1 MNERSKRMT
10 KWHLIF
16 SLTLGLL
23 AFGCGGGLQVEP
35 VAATASPPG
44 NVAVLVS
51 VEKNN
56 SAVTGL
62 TAASFKI
69 SEDGQELTKDQ
80 TQQTLLPPDS
90 VTAHH
95 ALLLVDMSG
104 PVTEGELRQKIAN
117 AAARFVTKAHKT
129 QPVTVYAFDGGTE
142 IHQIATFPQGDD
154 EIPEIKELTSYTP
167 QDSSSNLNSSVVAG
181 LEQLEAKLSAA
192 HRQVRVGSLVVFA
205 RGPDLAGRVPE
216 SKMNEAISSSK
227 HRVYAISAKD
237 APGFR
242 ASQVGKDGAFEA
254 MSLSALDGAFEE
266 AGTRVANDVGTFYLL
281 AYCSP
286 ARAGK
291 RHLRVK
297 VVATDEQGKAI
308 DGSVTSEFDANG
320 FTSGCNPGATPRFEA
335 SAEPE
340 PEEAKKEEKEEKKG
354 AKKEEPEEPAP
365 KKKKAKAASGSAHPA
380 PSGAAASEKP
390 APAPSE
396 SDEAVPPP
404 DKAGYAH

>member
-1 MNERSKRMT
+1 MT
-10 KWHLIF
+10 KWHRIF
-16 SLTLGLL
+16 LLVLGLF

-44 NVAVLVS
+44 NVAMLVS

-62 TAASFKI
+62 SADSFKI
-69 SEDGQELTKDQ
+69 SEDGQELTKEQ
-80 TQQTLLPPDS
+80 TQQTLLPADS

-117 AAARFVTKAHKT
+117 AAARFLTKAHKT
-129 QPVTVYAFDGGTE
+129 QPVSVYAFDGGA
-142 IHQIATFPQGDD
+142 QIRQVATFPQGDD
-154 EIPEIKELTSYTP
+154 EVPEIKELTSYAP
-167 QDSSSNLNSSVVAG
+167 QDPSSNLNSGVMAA

-192 HRQVRVGSLVVFA
+192 HRQVRIGSLVVFA

-216 SKMNEAISSSK
+216 GKVHEAVSSSK
-227 HRVYAISAKD
+227 HRVYAISVKD

-242 ASQVGKDGAFEA
+242 ASQVGKNGAFEA
-254 MSLSALDGAFEE
+254 TSMTALDGAFDE
-266 AGTRVANDVGTFYLL
+266 AGTRVSNDVGSFYLL

-291 RHLRVK
+291 RRLRVK
-297 VVATDEQGKAI
+297 VVATDEKGQAI
-308 DGSVTSEFDANG
+308 DGSVTSEFDASG
-320 FTSGCNPGATPRFEA
+320 FTSGCNPSTMPRFEPGA
-335 SAEPE
+335 APE
-340 PEEAKKEEKEEKKG
+340 PEETTEAKKEE
-354 AKKEEPEEPAP
+354 PQEPAP
-365 KKKKAKAASGSAHPA
+365 KKKKAKAPAAGTHHA
-380 PSGAAASEKP
+380 PSTGAASEKP
-390 APAPSE
+390 ATPPPEKAAPADSE
-396 SDEAVPPP
+396 EPVPPP

>member
-1 MNERSKRMT
+1 MM
-10 KWHLIF
+10 KWHRIF
-16 SLTLGLL
+16 FLVLGLF

-44 NVAVLVS
+44 NVAMLVS

-62 TAASFKI
+62 SADSFKI
-69 SEDGQELTKDQ
+69 SEDGQELTKEQ
-80 TQQTLLPPDS
+80 TQQTLLPADS

-129 QPVTVYAFDGGTE
+129 QPVSVYAFDGGT
-142 IHQIATFPQGDD
+142 QIRQVATFPQGD
-154 EIPEIKELTSYTP
+154 EEVPEIKELTSYAP
-167 QDSSSNLNSSVVAG
+167 QDPSSNLNSSVVAA
-181 LEQLEAKLSAA
+181 LEQLEAKLAA
-192 HRQVRVGSLVVFA
+192 THRQVRVGSLVVFA

-216 SKMNEAISSSK
+216 NKMNEALSSSK

-242 ASQVGKDGAFEA
+242 ASQVGKNGAFEA
-254 MSLSALDGAFEE
+254 LSITALEGAFDE
-266 AGTRVANDVGTFYLL
+266 AGARVSNDVGSFYLL
-281 AYCSP
+281 SYCSP

-291 RHLRVK
+291 RRLRVK
-297 VVATDEQGKAI
+297 VVATDEKGQAI
-308 DGSVTSEFDANG
+308 DGSVTSEFDASG
-320 FTSGCNPGATPRFEA
+320 FTSGCNPSATPKFEPG
-335 SAEPE
+335 AEPE
-340 PEEAKKEEKEEKKG
+340 PEQAKKEEP
-354 AKKEEPEEPAP
+354 PEEPAP
-365 KKKKAKAASGSAHPA
+365 KKKKAKAHA
-380 PSGAAASEKP
+380 PSTAAAAEKP
-390 APAPSE
+390 APAPAEKPAPAE